1 MTILSTIQ
9 ALAQAGDWEALSA
22 VVDAYL
28 AENPPR
34 QCCPTQPEMQAFFS
48 GKPVSDEF
56 FTELSTR
63 LISLITRMEAS
74 AVDFDRT
81 PAAGSLP
88 SAKNDL
94 EIL

>member
-1 MTILSTIQ
+1 VTILSTIQ
-9 ALAQAGDWEALSA
+9 ALAQAGDWQALYA

-48 GKPVSDEF
+48 GQPVSDEF

-63 LISLITRMEAS
+63 LISLMTRMEAS
-74 AVDFDRT
+74 AADFDSP

-88 SAKNDL
+88 TAKNDL